1 MECAERSKRSFL
13 GYRLL
18 GKREA
23 EPMLTTKGKEKELPP
38 LLVQVPL
45 KATGPVAMTS
55 HDMATTTRSPRV
67 RLPGMP
73 KKESPMQRAINGG
86 SASMAEIAQ

>member
-18 GKREA
+18 GKHKA
-23 EPMLTTKGKEKELPP
+23 EPVLPAKSKEKELPP
-38 LLVQVPL
+38 IPVQVPL
-45 KATGPVAMTS
+45 KATGPMAMMS
-55 HDMATTTRSPRV
+55 HDMAMTTRLLKV

-86 SASMAEIAQ
+86 STSMAEIAQ

>member
-1 MECAERSKRSFL
+1 M
-13 GYRLL
+13 L

-23 EPMLTTKGKEKELPP
+23 EPVLTAKGKEKELPP

-45 KATGPVAMTS
+45 KATGPVTMTS
-55 HDMATTTRSPRV
+55 HDMATTTGLPRV
-67 RLPGMP
+67 TLPGMP
-73 KKESPMQRAINGG
+73 KKESPMQRVINGG

>member
-1 MECAERSKRSFL
+1 MECAARSKRSFL

-18 GKREA
+18 GKCEA
-23 EPMLTTKGKEKELPP
+23 EPVLIAKAKEKALPP
-38 LLVQVPL
+38 ILVQVPL
-45 KATGPVAMTS
+45 VATGPMAMTS
-55 HDMATTTRSPRV
+55 HDMATITRSPRV

-73 KKESPMQRAINGG
+73 KKESPVQRAINGG

>member
-1 MECAERSKRSFL
+1 MECAERSKRRFL

-23 EPMLTTKGKEKELPP
+23 EPVLTTKGKEKELPP
-38 LLVQVPL
+38 LPVQVPL

-55 HDMATTTRSPRV
+55 QDMATTTGSPRV
-67 RLPGMP
+67 TRDAEEGEPHAKGYKRRLCIDG
-73 KKESPMQRAINGG
+73 
-86 SASMAEIAQ
+86 